1 MNEKILIGPSS
12 FAALNYTPK
21 QKLIDAGLQVIDN
34 PFKRKLTKEELIK
47 LLPGV
52 IGVIAGLEPLDRE
65 VMEKSDLKV
74 ISRCGSGMSNV
85 DEEAAQDLGVKVYS
99 TPEAPVKAVAELT
112 IGAMLSLLRSIPH
125 MNDDLHAGGW
135 SKKIGTQLHGKIVA
149 IIGYGRIGSYVA

>member
-52 IGVIAGLEPLDRE
+52 IGLIAGLEPLD
-65 VMEKSDLKV
+65 M
-74 ISRCGSGMSNV
+74 SG
-85 DEEAAQDLGVKVYS
+85 L
-99 TPEAPVKAVAELT
+99 
-112 IGAMLSLLRSIPH
+112 
-125 MNDDLHAGGW
+125 
-135 SKKIGTQLHGKIVA
+135 
-149 IIGYGRIGSYVA
+149 